1 MHSAALR
8 TGQDVVINRNWYREF
23 GDTSER
29 KPSGDFGFIK
39 PVAGYYSP
47 TVVQDR
53 FTITD
58 KGPDLLSPSLERA
71 FIISRIFGCFNESL
85 DSSET
90 AEWVLRFQNSEL
102 KMETSD
108 IVTLARR
115 YHSDNFGRKNRD
127 VQMKSYVSIIRTL
140 MKNKGN

>member
-1 MHSAALR
+1 M
-8 TGQDVVINRNWYREF
+8 NPYR
-23 GDTSER
+23 R
-29 KPSGDFGFIK
+29 MLSGCLLTRREVYDMIGGF
-39 PVAGYYSP
+39 
-47 TVVQDR
+47 DE
-53 FTITD
+53 
-58 KGPDLLSPSLERA
+58 SLE
-71 FIISRIFGCFNESL
+71 
-85 DSSET
+85 SSET

-140 MKNKGN
+140 MKNKDN

>member
-1 MHSAALR
+1 MYLDADDHFLPDTIEKVMDLAETSDDSTYMFSFMAEDFISSEVPKEITSR
-8 TGQDVVINRNWYREF
+8 MRIQMNPYR
-23 GDTSER
+23 R
-29 KPSGDFGFIK
+29 MLSGCLLTRREVYDMIGGF
-39 PVAGYYSP
+39 
-47 TVVQDR
+47 DE
-53 FTITD
+53 
-58 KGPDLLSPSLERA
+58 SLE
-71 FIISRIFGCFNESL
+71 
-85 DSSET
+85 SSET